1 MMTVSLF
8 FCQLVNSKQ
17 VMLKVSFWKNRIKS
31 FVLEKSGSQEYT
43 SMQHSKKWKIK
54 HLRIIM
60 IDHNNKMRYNKYK
73 REENYDQG

>member
-17 VMLKVSFWKNRIKS
+17 VMLKVSFWK
-31 FVLEKSGSQEYT
+31 KSGSQEYT

-60 IDHNNKMRYNKYK
+60 IDHNNKMSYNKYK

>member
-31 FVLEKSGSQEYT
+31 FVLEKIRKPRIQKEET
-43 SMQHSKKWKIK
+43 IKKVK
-54 HLRIIM
+54 
-60 IDHNNKMRYNKYK
+60 NKAPTYY
-73 REENYDQG
+73 YD

>member
-1 MMTVSLF
+1 MTVSLF

-17 VMLKVSFWKNRIKS
+17 VKLKVSFWK
-31 FVLEKSGSQEYT
+31 KSGSQEYA

-73 REENYDQG
+73 REANYDQG